1 MSMPFYVSP
10 EQVMADKAEFARKGV
25 ARGKSS
31 LVIECDVGILMMAE
45 NLSTLSKIGEI
56 YDRVAFAGVGK
67 FSEFDQLRKI
77 GVRYADIKGYAYSR
91 DDVRGRALANAYS
104 QAVGDAFTQ
113 QLKPLEV
120 EVVVAEVGDSTLAG
134 HEKNAIYRIQ
144 YDATSI
150 QGVAVYSVISFVAA
164 SITLVSMVVVMFRID
179 LELALVSMSVLP
191 LLFGFSR
198 AYAKRM
204 KPRYKHVKDLESS
217 ALGVVQEILTGFRV
231 VKAFGR
237 EQHEQQRAEQE
248 PVDDERQHAD
258 PVEQPPI

>member
-10 EQVMADKAEFARKGV
+10 EQVMADKAEFASKGV

-31 LVIECDVGILMMAE
+31 LVVECDIGILMMAE
-45 NLSTLSKIGEI
+45 NPSTLSKIGEI
-56 YDRVAFAGVGK
+56 YDRVGFAGVGK

-134 HEKNAIYRIQ
+134 HENNAIYRIQ
-144 YDATSI
+144 YDGSI
-150 QGVAVYSVISFVAA
+150 SDHHGYCVIGGAAEELSDFLSSRIRDEMPLGEAVG
-164 SITLVSMVVVMFRID
+164 L
-179 LELALVSMSVLP
+179 
-191 LLFGFSR
+191 G
-198 AYAKRM
+198 K
-204 KPRYKHVKDLESS
+204 S
-217 ALGVVQEILTGFRV
+217 ALERGAEGEPSID
-231 VKAFGR
+231 VKNLEVCVLER
-237 EQHEQQRAEQE
+237 
-248 PVDDERQHAD
+248 ERQGRKFVRLNSDRVGELLSA
-258 PVEQPPI
+258 